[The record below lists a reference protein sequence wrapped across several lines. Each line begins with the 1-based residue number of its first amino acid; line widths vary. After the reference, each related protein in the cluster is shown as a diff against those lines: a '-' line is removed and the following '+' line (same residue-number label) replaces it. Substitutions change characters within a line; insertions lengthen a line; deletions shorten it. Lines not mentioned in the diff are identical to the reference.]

1 MDDLLPII
9 EGLRDATDDGAR
21 ADMLLRMPLEILLKR
36 ELQIRAELERLKFQP
51 GLDWLAIEISALR
64 RTRSEYG
71 ELGFSTDRA
80 LLGARLSLAAVRHKR
95 DRPDGRCAPATTG
108 DAVSCSQ

>member
-9 EGLRDATDDGAR
+9 EGLRDATNDGAR

-36 ELQIRAELERLKFQP
+36 ELQIRAELTRLKFQP

-80 LLGARLSLAAVRHKR
+80 LLGARLSLASVRDQR
-95 DRPDGRCAPATTG
+95 DRSPATTG
-108 DAVSCSQ
+108 GAVSCSQ